1 MISAANMMSTQ
12 GEETQ
17 FQEPSP
23 FLQTH
28 VHHLQQANMVSYF
41 LVHLLNINPNIL
53 ISIFFQKIL

>member
-23 FLQTH
+23 FLQSH
-28 VHHLQQANMVSYF
+28 VHHLQQANMVSQQYMYS
-41 LVHLLNINPNIL
+41 LLIRIY
-53 ISIFFQKIL
+53 

>member
-28 VHHLQQANMVSYF
+28 VHHLQQANMVS
-41 LVHLLNINPNIL
+41 HSNI
-53 ISIFFQKIL
+53 